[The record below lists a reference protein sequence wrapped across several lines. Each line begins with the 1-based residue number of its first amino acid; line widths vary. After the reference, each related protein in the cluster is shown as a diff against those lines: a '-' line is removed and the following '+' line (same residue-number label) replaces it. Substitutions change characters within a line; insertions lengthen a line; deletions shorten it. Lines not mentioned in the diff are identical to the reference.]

1 MRLAAGYI
9 AQVTR
14 MILQNDF
21 KRQWDDVAEKV
32 LGAVRRVGSSGWYIL
47 GAEVA
52 SFEKELAAFWG
63 ISYAIGTA
71 NGLDALEIG
80 LRCLGLRPGDKVLT
94 TPLSAFATTLAILR
108 AGGVPVFA
116 DVDATGGIDLAQGR
130 EILAHDRSIRFLV
143 PVHLYGHALD
153 VDELRKLRRDFELN
167 LLEDCAQAIGANGV
181 GAAGQAAATSFYPT
195 KNLGALGDA
204 GALLTDDPAI
214 AQAASEMRNY
224 GQSAHYVH
232 SRLGLNSRLDE
243 LHAAILCDAFLP
255 NLPAWTKAR
264 RQIAQKYLAGIRHSA
279 IEFAAPVAVED
290 SVWHLFPVLVKDR
303 EKFQGY
309 LRGRGI
315 TTGVHYPCIIP
326 EQEALSATITTKSSP
341 AEFPNARRFAC
352 DEVSLPIHPFL
363 TADEVE
369 SVIAACNSW
378 EHS

>member
-1 MRLAAGYI
+1 
-9 AQVTR
+9 

-21 KRQWDDVAEKV
+21 KRQWDEVAEKV
-32 LGAVRRVGSSGWYIL
+32 LGSVRRVGSSGWYIL

-52 SFEKELAAFWG
+52 AFEKELAALWG
-63 ISYAIGTA
+63 VSHAIGTA

-80 LRCLGLRPGDKVLT
+80 LRCLGVRPGDKVLT

-108 AGGVPVFA
+108 AGGVPVFV
-116 DVDATGGIDLAQGR
+116 DVDAAGGIDLAQCR
-130 EILAHDRSIRFLV
+130 EILARDRSIRFLL

-153 VDELRKLRRDFELN
+153 MDELRKLRRDFDLN
-167 LLEDCAQAIGANGV
+167 LLEDCAQAIGAHRV
-181 GAAGQAAATSFYPT
+181 GTAGGAAATSFYPT

-204 GALLTDDPAI
+204 GALLTNDPAI
-214 AQAASEMRNY
+214 AQAAAEMRNY

-243 LHAAILCDAFLP
+243 LHAAILRDAFLP

-264 RQIAQKYLAGIRHSA
+264 RKTAEKYLEGIRHPS
-279 IEFAAPVAVED
+279 IQLAAPAAVD
-290 SVWHLFPVLVKDR
+290 HSVWHLFPVLVTSR
-303 EKFQGY
+303 EKFQEH

-315 TTGVHYPCIIP
+315 TTGVHYPSIIP
-326 EQEALSATITTKSSP
+326 EQSALSATMTTKSSP
-341 AEFPNARRFAC
+341 TEFPNARRFAR

-369 SVIAACNSW
+369 TVIAACNSW
-378 EHS
+378 EDS